1 MPNIPPPPSCEEHY
15 RRLQAECAGVMA
27 ASFEADVNRLQAVSH
42 NFVAELAEWLRVL
55 ASRPEAELFKAA
67 LREYQY
73 SLLAVVQGQY
83 RQAFMALRLSF
94 ELLLAAV
101 HFSANELNLRMWSLG
116 RKDIVWSAITSN
128 DTGVLSKQFV
138 SAFFEE
144 LADSAPTYLAMAD
157 KVYRECSEY
166 VHGNAHTHED
176 LSDSIQFS
184 LATFEKWHDKAK
196 SIRVISSFA
205 LCARYVQFM
214 DEPERNSLEQLL
226 LGNLGH
232 IPAVRQM
239 FGAPVE
245 QPDA

>member
-1 MPNIPPPPSCEEHY
+1 MSDIPLPPSCEEYY

-27 ASFEADVNRLQAVSH
+27 ASFEADVNRLQAISH
-42 NFVAELAEWLRVL
+42 NFVAELNEWLKVL
-55 ASRPEAELFKAA
+55 ASRPEGELFKAA

-83 RQAFMALRLSF
+83 RQAFMALRLLF

-101 HFSANELNLRMWSLG
+101 HFSANELNLRMWFLG
-116 RKDIVWSAITSN
+116 RKDIVWSAITSTE
-128 DTGVLSKQFV
+128 TGVMSKPFV
-138 SAFFEE
+138 SAFFED
-144 LADSAPTYLAMAD
+144 LANSAPAYLAMAE

-166 VHGNAHTHED
+166 VHGNAQTHED
-176 LSDSIQFS
+176 LPEGIEFS
-184 LATFEKWHDKAK
+184 LATFEKWHEKAR

-214 DEPERNSLEQLL
+214 TDSERNSLEELL

-232 IPAVRQM
+232 IAAVRQI

-245 QPDA
+245 